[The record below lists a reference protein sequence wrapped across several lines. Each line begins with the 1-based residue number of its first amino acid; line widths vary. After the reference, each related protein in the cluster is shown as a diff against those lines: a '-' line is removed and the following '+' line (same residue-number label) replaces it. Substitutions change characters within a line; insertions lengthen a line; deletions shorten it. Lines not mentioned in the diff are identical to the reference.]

1 MATNQAPGA
10 EALRIRDNHAKGTPW
25 HRWGPYLAERQW
37 GTVREDY
44 SADGDAWNY
53 FTHDHA
59 RSRAYRW
66 GEDGIAGI
74 SDRHGELNV
83 ALAFWNGKDK
93 ILKERMFGLTN
104 SEGNHGEDVKEC
116 YWYLEATPTHS
127 YLRMI
132 YRYPQ
137 REFPYQELIDR
148 NREAGKARPEVEIC
162 DLDTFSED
170 RFFEIQ
176 VEYAKQSTER
186 IYGRVSIT
194 NRGPEAATIH
204 VLPTAWFRNTW
215 TWSGEPVRPGLR
227 SGKRNILVNHL
238 RYGQLFIAYEGTP
251 ELLFTENE
259 TNAERL
265 FGTPNALPYVK
276 DSFHRTIID
285 RETGI
290 THPGVGT
297 KAAAHYVLDIPP
309 GETKVVRFA
318 LTDMDEALPANLDAV
333 VDLRR
338 AECDEYYNHL
348 TPNLSKEVE
357 IVQRQAFAGL
367 IWSKQFYHF
376 DVDIWLKGDPAQ
388 PAPPPGRTRN
398 ADWRHLHTSEI
409 LSMPDVWEYPW
420 FAAWDLAFHTIPLS
434 LVDPTFAKRQ
444 LITLLRE
451 WYLHP
456 NGQVPAY
463 EWNFSDVN
471 PPVHAWAAWRIYTIE
486 RRQTGNG
493 DVDFLKR
500 VFHKLLLNFTW
511 WVNRKDRLGNN
522 VFEGGFLGLDN
533 IGVFDRNTQLP
544 DGSFAEQ
551 SDGTAWMGMFC
562 LNMLEIS
569 LELSRFDLAYQD
581 VAIKFFEHFLY
592 IAAAMNTRASDGTE
606 MWCEEDGFYYDVLRH
621 PDGRSEQ
628 MKIRSMVGLIPLFA
642 VTTFEP
648 EQIES
653 FPEFRRRMQWFLE
666 NRAELAV
673 GASTM
678 QVTGSAERLLL
689 SMVTPERLKR
699 IMERVLDPEEFL
711 SDYGLRGVSRVHLK
725 HPYYLD
731 VGDSHYMLD
740 YEPGES
746 TTGAFGGNS
755 NWRGPVWFP
764 LNYLLIESLQK
775 YDFYF
780 GDSLQVPLPSNGGEP
795 RSLAKVAAE
804 LEQRLLSLFLPDAS
818 GCRPIFHHSPM
829 MVDKD
834 GNPLLL
840 FHEYFH
846 GDTGK
851 GLGASHQTGWTAVIA
866 KLIQQLY
873 VTTPDL
879 R

>member
-1 MATNQAPGA
+1 MDKNPPLGA
-10 EALRIRDNHAKGTPW
+10 EATRIKQNLAKDTPW

-37 GTVREDY
+37 GSVREDY
-44 SADGDAWNY
+44 SESGDAWNY
-53 FTHDHA
+53 FTHDMA

-83 ALAFWNGKDK
+83 ALAFWNGKDP

-116 YWYLEATPTHS
+116 FWYLDATPTHS
-127 YLRMI
+127 YLRML

-137 REFPYQELIDR
+137 AEFPYAELIER
-148 NREAGKARPEVEIC
+148 NRQAGREHSEIELS
-162 DLDTFSED
+162 DLAIFDEN
-170 RFFEIQ
+170 RFFDIQ
-176 VEYAKQSTER
+176 IEYAKDASNR
-186 IYGRVSIT
+186 IYCRVSVT
-194 NRGPEAATIH
+194 NRGSEPATLH
-204 VLPTAWFRNTW
+204 LLPTAWFRNTW
-215 TWSGEPVRPGLR
+215 TWSADPVRPGIR
-227 SGKRNILVNHL
+227 TGRNGFSVNHL
-238 RYGQLFIAYEGTP
+238 RYGQLFLAFQGKP
-251 ELLFTENE
+251 AVMFTENE
-259 TNAERL
+259 TNVERL
-265 FGTPNALPYVK
+265 FGFPNALPYVK
-276 DSFHRTIID
+276 DSFHRVVIGGEKDIC
-285 RETGI
+285 
-290 THPGVGT
+290 HPEAGT
-297 KAAAHYVLDIPP
+297 KAAAHYILELAG
-309 GETKVVRFA
+309 GETQAVRFA
-318 LTDMDEALPANLDAV
+318 LLETDEPLPADLDSI
-333 VDLRR
+333 VDQRR
-338 AECDEYYNHL
+338 AESDEFYENL
-348 TPNLSKEVE
+348 TPNLPKDVAT
-357 IVQRQAFAGL
+357 VQRQAFAGL

-376 DVDIWLKGDPAQ
+376 DVDLWLNGDPAQ
-388 PAPPPGRTRN
+388 PAPPPGRHRN
-398 ADWRHLHTSEI
+398 ADWRHLHSAEI

-420 FAAWDLAFHTIPLS
+420 FAAWDLAFHTIPLA
-434 LVDPTFAKRQ
+434 LIDPAFAKRQ

-463 EWNFSDVN
+463 EWNFGDVN

-486 RRQTGNG
+486 RRQTGHE

-511 WVNRKDRLGNN
+511 WVNRKDAYGNN

-551 SDGTAWMGMFC
+551 SDGTAWMGMYC

-569 LELSRFDLAYQD
+569 LELSRFDSSYQD

-592 IAAAMNTRASDGTE
+592 IAAAMNRRAADGAE

-621 PDGRSEQ
+621 PTGCSEQ
-628 MKIRSMVGLIPLFA
+628 MKIRSVVGLIPLFA

-653 FPEFRRRMQWFLE
+653 FPEFRRRMQWFLQ
-666 NRAELAV
+666 NRAELSGA
-673 GASTM
+673 ASTM
-678 QVTGSAERLLL
+678 QVTGNSERLLL
-689 SMVTPERLKR
+689 SMVSPERLKR
-699 IMERVLDPEEFL
+699 IMERVLDPNEFL
-711 SDYGLRGVSRVHLK
+711 SDHGIRSVSRVHLD
-725 HPYYLD
+725 HPYSLQ
-731 VGDSHYMLD
+731 VGDQRYELD

-755 NWRGPVWFP
+755 NWRGPIWFP
-764 LNYLLIESLQK
+764 INYILIESLQK

-780 GDSLQVPLPSNGGEP
+780 GGALQVPMPTQGGEMC
-795 RSLAKVAAE
+795 SLSKVAAE
-804 LEQRLLSLFLPDAS
+804 LEMRLLSLFLPDKQGA
-818 GCRPIFHHSPM
+818 RPIFHHSPM
-829 MVDKD
+829 MTDKD
-834 GNPLLL
+834 NNPLLL